1 MYSGRGEE
9 RRQGWVRQ
17 PRNND
22 STVYYAACTM
32 DVWMCWMD
40 TIQYAYGPD
49 MLMYDGWLI
58 ISLSAWGKM
67 TGCQSSALLWLYLL
81 FPFGH
86 QQPNSTQPNLSTC
99 FTHTLTFFSF
109 LLCRVTFQ
117 VTKSGDVVDNQ
128 II

>member
-1 MYSGRGEE
+1 MYSGRGGE

-17 PRNND
+17 PRNSD

-67 TGCQSSALLWLYLL
+67 TGCQSFCFTLLA
-81 FPFGH
+81 FPLW
-86 QQPNSTQPNLSTC
+86 SSTTQPNLSTC
-99 FTHTLTFFSF
+99 FTHTLFFLSSP
-109 LLCRVTFQ
+109 LQ
-117 VTKSGDVVDNQ
+117 SDVPGYQ
-128 II
+128 KW